1 MKKKALKGFIV
12 GVALLAFGIG
22 LAGSAQAEEEKIK
35 IPKWIQN
42 TKFSGDF
49 RLRYQPQENQDY
61 EEQSL
66 ERSRWRI
73 RLRLGAVTKI
83 NDMWEVGLGVA
94 TGGSDPRSTNW
105 TLNEFESIDMKFDY
119 AYAKFTPAKW
129 VSIEGGQIKRP
140 IFIAR
145 DLMWDTDIR
154 PDGFAAKMK
163 WGVAP
168 NTKLFVTPAVFILDE
183 KRERESGTQ
192 EMPIMGVL
200 QAGVDWKF
208 MGKHRLQVA
217 GSGYL
222 NSNIEGWSSGNSGGY
237 NTLDEDGNLIYD
249 YNAFAL
255 DADVRFMDVLSAI
268 PFIRLF
274 GQYVVSDADSKN
286 TGWLGGF
293 RFGHPT
299 IWERWKWQIRY
310 NYRSLERDAWL
321 DFLPDSDFFDGRT
334 NGKGHEIQA
343 HVGLAKNVTIGIDY
357 YDTEAIDTPE
367 PGELYKQKILQADLV
382 LRW

>member
-1 MKKKALKGFIV
+1 
-12 GVALLAFGIG
+12 
-22 LAGSAQAEEEKIK
+22 
-35 IPKWIQN
+35 
-42 TKFSGDF
+42 
-49 RLRYQPQENQDY
+49 
-61 EEQSL
+61 
-66 ERSRWRI
+66 
-73 RLRLGAVTKI
+73 
-83 NDMWEVGLGVA
+83 
-94 TGGSDPRSTNW
+94 
-105 TLNEFESIDMKFDY
+105 
-119 AYAKFTPAKW
+119 
-129 VSIEGGQIKRP
+129 
-140 IFIAR
+140 
-145 DLMWDTDIR
+145 MWDTDIR

-163 WGVAP
+163 WGVAD

-208 MGKHRLQVA
+208 GGKHRLQVA
-217 GSGYL
+217 GSGYF
-222 NSNIEGWSSGNSGGY
+222 NSNIEGWSSNNSGGY
-237 NTLDEDGNLIYD
+237 NTVDADGNLIYD

-255 DADVRFMDVLSAI
+255 DADVRFVDVLSVI
-268 PFIRLF
+268 PFIRLS

-286 TGWLGGF
+286 TGWLAGL
-293 RFGHPT
+293 RFGQPT

-334 NGKGHEIQA
+334 NGKGHEISA
-343 HVGLAKNVTIGIDY
+343 YLGLAKNVTIGIDY